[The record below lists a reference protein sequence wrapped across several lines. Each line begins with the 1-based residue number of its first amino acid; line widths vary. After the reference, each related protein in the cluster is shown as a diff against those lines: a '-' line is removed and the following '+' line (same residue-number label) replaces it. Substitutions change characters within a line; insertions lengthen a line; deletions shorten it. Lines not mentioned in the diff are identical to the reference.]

1 MTSARPMVRIL
12 VADDQNLVRT
22 GFQMILSAEDDLDV
36 VGDADDG
43 DVAVRRAV
51 ELAPDV
57 VLMDVQMPRMDGIE
71 ATRQIIDRVPGCRVL
86 ILTTFDD
93 DEYLFAAL
101 QAGASGFMLKN
112 CPPADLVAA
121 IRVVAQGHSLLAP
134 EVTQR
139 VIARSTG
146 RSRSPQPAGLG
157 TLTEREHDV
166 LVAMG
171 RGRSNGE
178 IAKDLFVSEATV
190 KSHVSRVL
198 AKLDVRDRVQ
208 AVIVAHE
215 SGLMDTA
222 GDD

>member
-1 MTSARPMVRIL
+1 MTIRVV
-12 VADDQNLVRT
+12 VADDQELVRT
-22 GFQMILSAEDDLDV
+22 GFGMILGTEPDIDV
-36 VGDADDG
+36 VGTADDG

-57 VLMDVQMPRMDGIE
+57 MLMDVQMPRMDGIE
-71 ATRQIIDRVPGCRVL
+71 ATKRIGQQMPDCKVL

-139 VIARSTG
+139 VIARSTERERG
-146 RSRSPQPAGLG
+146 PRAAGLDD
-157 TLTEREHDV
+157 LTERELDV
-166 LVAMG
+166 LSAMG
-171 RGRSNGE
+171 KGLSNGE
-178 IAKDLFVSEATV
+178 IATTLFVSETTV

-198 AKLDVRDRVQ
+198 MKLGVRDRVQ

-215 SGLMDTA
+215 SGLMD
-222 GDD
+222 

>member
-1 MTSARPMVRIL
+1 MTIEVL
-12 VADDQNLVRT
+12 VADDQALVRT
-22 GFQMILSAEDDLDV
+22 GFAMILSAEDDIVV
-36 VGDADDG
+36 VGEADDG

-51 ELAPDV
+51 ELRPDV

-71 ATRQIIDRVPGCRVL
+71 ATRRVIAAVPDCKVL

-93 DEYLFAAL
+93 DDYLFAAL
-101 QAGASGFMLKN
+101 QAGASGFLLKN
-112 CPPADLVAA
+112 CPPSDLVAA

-146 RSRSPQPAGLG
+146 RPRAASVPGLSE
-157 TLTEREHDV
+157 LTDREEDV

-171 RGRSNGE
+171 RGLSNGE
-178 IAKDLFVSEATV
+178 IAGQLFVSEATV

-198 AKLDVRDRVQ
+198 GKLGVRDRVQ

-215 SGLMDTA
+215 SGLMDDRD
-222 GDD
+222 GG

>member
-1 MTSARPMVRIL
+1 MIRIV
-12 VADDQNLVRT
+12 VADDQELVRS
-22 GFQMILSAEDDLDV
+22 GFSMILGTELDLEV
-36 VGDADDG
+36 VGVADDG

-57 VLMDVQMPRMDGIE
+57 ILMDVQMPRMDGIE
-71 ATRQIIDRVPGCRVL
+71 ATRQIVQQVPGCRVL

-112 CPPADLVAA
+112 CPPSDLVSA

-134 EVTQR
+134 EVTHR
-139 VIARSTG
+139 VIARST
-146 RSRSPQPAGLG
+146 
-157 TLTEREHDV
+157 ERERGPRPDGLDDLTDRELEV
-166 LVAMG
+166 LIAMG
-171 RGRSNGE
+171 RGLSNGE
-178 IAKDLFVSEATV
+178 IARDLFVSETTV

-198 AKLDVRDRVQ
+198 MKLSVRDRVQ

-215 SGLMDTA
+215 SGLMDQPRS
-222 GDD
+222 

>member
-1 MTSARPMVRIL
+1 MTFPRVRIV
-12 VADDQNLVRT
+12 VADDQALVRS
-22 GFQMILSAEDDLDV
+22 GFEMILSAEDDLDV

-43 DVAVRRAV
+43 DVAVQRAL
-51 ELAPDV
+51 ELQPDV

-71 ATRQIIDRVPGCRVL
+71 ATRRIVEQVPDCRVL

-101 QAGASGFMLKN
+101 HAGASGFLLKN

-134 EVTQR
+134 EVTHR
-139 VIARSTG
+139 VIARSTE
-146 RSRSPQPAGLG
+146 RRRTTEPAGLAE
-157 TLTEREHDV
+157 LTERERDV
-166 LVAMG
+166 LVAMA

-178 IAKDLFVSEATV
+178 IADDLYVSEATI

-208 AVIVAHE
+208 AVILAHE
-215 SGLMDTA
+215 AGVMNGA
-222 GDD
+222 GD